1 MSLYL
6 FWGQEDYNIQKEIE
20 KLKSELLDS
29 SFISMN
35 YKVFDNPEFLKI
47 IECVQATPLMFGN
60 MLIVI
65 NMEKYF
71 LGNKGSV
78 DDKQLAVFSE
88 AIENISDSVN
98 IVFLCKISR
107 DENKK
112 IDSRKKL
119 YKIISKKATVKE
131 FAQYRTYQKEL
142 PDFIQKMLKEKELTA
157 DTSTTAFLVE
167 QLGANLRL
175 IDSEL
180 EKLKVA
186 IHPNKKVSKED
197 IKSICTS
204 SEDVFALADL
214 LVARDKN
221 NTLKQFH
228 KLTDRRHYLEILSVL
243 QSNVQRFIFIK
254 NYEKIASAQ
263 EIGSQL
269 NLHEFVVKKTIEK
282 LSKISLKQ
290 LVKIKENLTIA
301 EYKIKTGAMD
311 SPTIALEMALL
322 R

>member
-35 YKVFDNPEFLKI
+35 YKVFDNPDFLKI
-47 IECVQATPLMFGN
+47 IECVQTTPLMFGN
-60 MLIVI
+60 MLTII
-65 NMEKYF
+65 SMEKY
-71 LGNKGSV
+71 LIGNKGTV
-78 DDKQLAVFSE
+78 DDKQLAVFAE
-88 AIENISDSVN
+88 ALENLSSSVN
-98 IVFLCKISR
+98 IVFICKIPR

-112 IDSRKKL
+112 VDTRKKL
-119 YKIISKKATVKE
+119 YKIISKAGTVKE
-131 FAQYRTYQKEL
+131 FPQYRTYQKEL
-142 PDFIQKMLKEKELTA
+142 PELIQKMCKEKELVA
-157 DTSTTAFLVE
+157 DSNVAAFLVE

-186 IHPNKKVSKED
+186 IHPNKKVTKDD
-197 IKSICTS
+197 IKANCTS

-214 LVARDKN
+214 IVAQDKN

-228 KLTDRRHYLEILSVL
+228 KLTERRHYLEILSVL
-243 QSNVQRFIFIK
+243 QSNIQKFIFIK
-254 NYEKIASAQ
+254 NYEKIASPQ

-269 NLHEFVVKKTIEK
+269 NLHEFVVKKTLEK
-282 LSKISLKQ
+282 LNKISLKQ

-311 SPTIALEMALL
+311 SPIIALEMALL
-322 R
+322 G